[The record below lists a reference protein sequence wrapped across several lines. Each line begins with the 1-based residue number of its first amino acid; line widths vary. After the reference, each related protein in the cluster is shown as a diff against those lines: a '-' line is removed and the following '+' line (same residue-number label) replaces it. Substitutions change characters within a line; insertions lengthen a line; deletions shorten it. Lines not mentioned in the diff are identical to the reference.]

1 MINQAKV
8 VEATY
13 DKYGNQAHWADCS
26 LNNYSDEARIDS
38 SLYTESHSDGSY
50 SSHGSV
56 NWTSAWQNTGN
67 ITSNQFKTQV
77 LAAEKD
83 KNTATLNT
91 SIMGGTV
98 NGYSNIAGA
107 GLSYYYNSN
116 GYIGAARNAIAGWSA
131 ADANASDFETY
142 MTAANADGDRAIL
155 IISLLNCTFTGYSS
169 TMDAYTGLYFNPDE
183 GFHGH
188 KKVSSD
194 QNIGALNAGSLT
206 SSLIASGI
214 NKSKSIVG
222 LNASDAYL
230 ENLYSHSIVSN
241 DDPYEVPN
249 TETYN
254 QADFISGSL
263 IEAKSYSQ
271 DQMSNATYAAMRLEG
286 TDDADGST
294 AVYRQLALTAS
305 PTFEYYPI
313 TLSWIISV
321 ESASGNGTFYAG
333 ATDGMAT
340 RVLMVSTILENETF
354 TTFGRV
360 RDGSPGTYFSIPDTG
375 VDPYNYIF

>member
-1 MINQAKV
+1 M
-8 VEATY
+8 
-13 DKYGNQAHWADCS
+13 
-26 LNNYSDEARIDS
+26 
-38 SLYTESHSDGSY
+38 
-50 SSHGSV
+50 
-56 NWTSAWQNTGN
+56 
-67 ITSNQFKTQV
+67 
-77 LAAEKD
+77 AAEKD
-83 KNTATLNT
+83 ENKAALET
-91 SIMGGTV
+91 SLTSGTV
-98 NGYSNIAGA
+98 NGYNNVAGV
-107 GLSYYYNSN
+107 GSGYNYNSN
-116 GYIGAARNAIAGWSA
+116 GYIEATGNAIAGWSA

-142 MTAANADGDRAIL
+142 MTAANADGDRTIL
-155 IISLLNCTFTGYSS
+155 IISLLNCAFTGYSS
-169 TMDAYTGLYFNPDE
+169 TLDASSSSYFNPEE
-183 GFHGH
+183 GFHKH
-188 KKVSSD
+188 NEVSTE
-194 QNIGALNAGSLT
+194 QVIGALNADRLT
-206 SSLIASGI
+206 SSLIASGT
-214 NKSKSIVG
+214 NNSKSIAS

-263 IEAKSYSQ
+263 IEALSYSR
-271 DQMSNATYAAMRLEG
+271 DQMNNATYAAMRLEG

-313 TLSWIISV
+313 TLSWIRSI

-340 RVLMVSTILENETF
+340 WMLMVSTILENETF
-354 TTFGRV
+354 TDFGRV

-375 VDPYNYIF
+375 VDPYN